1 MVLTVSSRKN
11 SAARPEW
18 DNNYDRVSHF
28 YRCAQ
33 HRREGSVL
41 GGQSGNL
48 LLGLS
53 LPGFDPEADLS
64 CLGEAFDSVPE
75 ALAAIQ
81 VHAGSNV
88 DWDSYEL
95 HRGDDEE
102 YWPDD
107 DD

>member
-1 MVLTVSSRKN
+1 MRAQRITPCGRGIDCVKSKKLCRT
-11 SAARPEW
+11 P
-18 DNNYDRVSHF
+18 RVG
-28 YRCAQ
+28 

>member
-1 MVLTVSSRKN
+1 MSF
-11 SAARPEW
+11 AAQVRCE
-18 DNNYDRVSHF
+18 DGTIYDIEGEGGNTHA
-28 YRCAQ
+28 YRITWGP
-33 HRREGSVL
+33 REG
-41 GGQSGNL
+41 
-48 LLGLS
+48 
-53 LPGFDPEADLS
+53 
-64 CLGEAFDSVPE
+64 LGEAFDSVPE